1 MDRRQVTFRYI
12 VNYHVNE
19 LCYAN
24 TGKCIIQMVDD
35 IKKVYLM
42 VVNS

>member
-12 VNYHVNE
+12 VNHVNE

-35 IKKVYLM
+35 IKYVYLM
-42 VVNS
+42 IVNS